1 MAKGICLL
9 CCAVFE
15 SGNPIYKSTKKY
27 CYACR
32 IKIRDRHDQSV
43 DSPKKKGGDI
53 ITDNLDWYNAGVFAG
68 KQGYLRDR
76 FYELFSKSDDFLK
89 VMFEIRKDSKYLAE
103 IKGLDDS
110 KRRSFLIGFF
120 SSINQREAPFETV
133 IIESEDD

>member
-1 MAKGICLL
+1 M
-9 CCAVFE
+9 
-15 SGNPIYKSTKKY
+15 
-27 CYACR
+27 
-32 IKIRDRHDQSV
+32 